1 MQIVDLLGTS
11 AGCLTTLAFLP
22 QVLHTWRHRSA
33 GDLSLIWLATFT
45 TGVVLWAVYG
55 WVLGSWPIVVTNLVT
70 FVLVASLTGFKLRE
84 ILAQRRVDLRAT
96 DAPHPAGGG
105 VRDAASSPAAPAFAP
120 VLPIA
125 EGEPSI

>member
-1 MQIVDLLGTS
+1 MPIVDLLGTS

-22 QVLHTWRHRSA
+22 QVVHTWKHRSA

-70 FVLVASLTGFKLRE
+70 FVLVASLTGFKLQE
-84 ILAQRRVDLRAT
+84 ILADRRT
-96 DAPHPAGGG
+96 HTAGDSGGPGHGAVHDEPG
-105 VRDAASSPAAPAFAP
+105 VRPFAG
-120 VLPIA
+120 VLPLA
-125 EGEPSI
+125 EGEPSP